1 MKKVIKVA
9 LASALLLASSFSLYS
24 CAENKEKPLDSSHDT
39 EKQTEIAETELPK
52 RFLSVNTSRPE
63 PDYETQLWNSD
74 DVVLGEVV
82 EELEAIPDPE
92 TEGVYSYGFIT
103 PYRFKVEKSY
113 KGLIE
118 EGDTIT
124 VHVWNFPETITED
137 GEVFAVVS
145 DTKDFYLHE
154 GQRGVFMLKHSD
166 YLSDDKE
173 SGEFRVA
180 YKEEGIFEPKESGIA
195 LINEDS
201 AEVYASP
208 SFEITLDQISADIE
222 RADEKFGDRDEA
234 PVNGGGIFVDEGQS
248 NEVE

>member
-1 MKKVIKVA
+1 MKKILAAA
-9 LASALLLASSFSLYS
+9 LASALLITVSFSLYS
-24 CAENKEKPLDSSHDT
+24 CAENKT
-39 EKQTEIAETELPK
+39 EPAPAATETKKQTETTETELPK
-52 RFLSVNTSRPE
+52 RFLSVNMSIPE
-63 PDYETQLWNSD
+63 PDYETQLWESD

-103 PYRFKVEKSY
+103 PYLFKVEKSY

-180 YKEEGIFEPKESGIA
+180 YKEEGIFEPKESGIT
-195 LINEDS
+195 LINEDN

-222 RADEKFGDRDEA
+222 RADEKFGDSDKA
-234 PVNGGGIFVDEGQS
+234 PVNGGGIFVDENQS